1 MEFIN
6 PVVEVIAFACEDVI
20 CTSNNGG
27 NNQGGIELPPDW
39 VWLIINSIKNAVF
52 LRLHFFCLTLLLLWY
67 KLKKDSS

>member
-20 CTSNNGG
+20 CTSNGG

-39 VWLIINSIKNAVF
+39 V
-52 LRLHFFCLTLLLLWY
+52 
-67 KLKKDSS
+67 

>member
-20 CTSNNGG
+20 CTSNPNGG

-39 VWLIINSIKNAVF
+39 V
-52 LRLHFFCLTLLLLWY
+52 
-67 KLKKDSS
+67 